1 MGLTADLRYALR
13 TLAKSPVFTLV
24 AIVSLALGIGANTA
38 VFSLMDQ
45 LLLRLV
51 PVNDPAGLVE
61 LNGEGQHYGSNR
73 GMFAMSYPMY
83 ADFRDSNP
91 VFEGMFCRYQM
102 PFSVSFGG
110 RTERAGGELVS
121 GTYFPVLG
129 VKAAVGRLFTPEED
143 KAPEGEPYAVLGY
156 DYWRTRFGGDP
167 GVVGRQILVN
177 DRRLTVIGVA
187 ARGFD
192 GVEQGF
198 STQIFVPV
206 AMQKSI
212 MAEREDLLKKRRN
225 RWVNVFARLKPG
237 VSATQAKAA
246 LQPQFHAMLEMEVRQ
261 PEFAKAQEYAR
272 RQFLKMTMD
281 VRPGGRGHAMLTT
294 IMETPMTAMMAMVGL
309 VLLIAC
315 ANVASLM
322 VARAAA
328 RQKEIA
334 LRLALGA
341 GRIRIARQ
349 LVVESLLLSLAGGT
363 LGLLIASGTVSV
375 LIGILPQ
382 IDPPLRISSDLNS
395 SMLFFTLAISIGTGI
410 LFGLIPALQASR
422 PDLAPV
428 LKEQAGAVAGGGAQ
442 VNLRK
447 VLVSA
452 QVALSLLLLIAAGL
466 FARTLKNLRG
476 VSPGFAVDNVLSM
489 KMDPTLSGYTPE
501 RAKNFYKDLTAGM
514 NATPGVASAAMA
526 MVPLLSFDEWD
537 ETITIEGYSAKPGE
551 DMGPWTNYI
560 SPGYFATLQIPVLEG
575 RDFTIRDEVGAPA
588 VAIVNQSFARHFF
601 GRGNPI
607 GRRIGEGGD
616 AGTKADI
623 EIVGVAKDAA
633 YRNVREEIPREV
645 YFPYLQQKWGREM
658 TAYVRTDLP
667 SAQMFPALRAAVRKL
682 DANLPVYGLRTM
694 DKRLDDSLAIERL
707 IAALSS
713 AFGMLATL
721 LAAIGLYGVMAY
733 LVARRT
739 KEIGI
744 RLALG
749 AMTGEV
755 LWLVMREVLI
765 LAGTGIAVGLPVA
778 FAVTRVLRSQLYGV
792 AATDVATIAAATLGL
807 AAVAMLAGYF
817 PARRATKVDPMIALR
832 YE

>member
-1 MGLTADLRYALR
+1 MGLTADLRFAFR
-13 TLAKSPVFTLV
+13 TLAKSPLFSLV

-45 LLLRLV
+45 LLLRML
-51 PVNDPAGLVE
+51 PVKDPARLVE
-61 LNGEGQHYGSNR
+61 LAGVGTHYGSNR
-73 GMFAMSYPMY
+73 GVNAMSYPMY
-83 ADFRDSNP
+83 ADFRDRNP
-91 VFEGMFCRYQM
+91 VFEGMFCTYQT
-102 PFSVSFGG
+102 PISVSFGG

-129 VKAAVGRLFTPEED
+129 VKAAVGRVFTPEED
-143 KAPEGEPYAVLGY
+143 KTPEGEPYAVLGY

-167 GVVGRQILVN
+167 GVVGKQILVN

-192 GVEQGF
+192 GVEHGF
-198 STQIFVPV
+198 STQIFMPV
-206 AMQKSI
+206 AMQKPI
-212 MAEREDLLKKRRN
+212 MAEGEDLLKKRRE
-225 RWVNVFARLKPG
+225 RWINVFGRLKAG

-246 LQPQFHAMLEMEVRQ
+246 LQPIFHNMLVMEVAQ
-261 PEFAKAQEYAR
+261 PEFAKTSAYTRQ
-272 RQFLKMTMD
+272 QFLRMTVD
-281 VRPGGRGHAMLTT
+281 VLPGGGGHSMLAEV
-294 IMETPMTAMMAMVGL
+294 MATPMTAMMAMVGL

-315 ANVASLM
+315 TNVASLM
-322 VARAAA
+322 VARAVA

-341 GRIRIARQ
+341 GRMRIARQ
-349 LVVESLLLSLAGGT
+349 LVVESVLLSLAGGA
-363 LGLLIASGTVSV
+363 LGLLIASGTVNV

-382 IDPPLRISSDLNS
+382 IDPPLQISADLDS
-395 SMLFFTLAISIGTGI
+395 RMLLFTLAVSVGAGI
-410 LFGLIPALQASR
+410 LFGLIPALQATK

-447 VLVSA
+447 VLVAA

-476 VSPGFAVDNVLSM
+476 VKPGFALNNVLSM
-489 KMDPTLSGYTPE
+489 KMDATLSGYTPE
-501 RAKNFYKDLTAGM
+501 RAKNFYKELTASM
-514 NATPGVASAAMA
+514 NATPGVESAAVSL
-526 MVPLLSFDEWD
+526 VPLLSFNEWD
-537 ETITIEGYSAKPGE
+537 ETMTVEGYAPKPGE
-551 DMGPWTNYI
+551 DMSPWTNNI

-575 RDFTIRDEVGAPA
+575 RDFTLRDDVRAPR

-601 GRGNPI
+601 GRNSAI
-607 GRRIGEGGD
+607 GRHIGEGGD
-616 AGTKADI
+616 PGTKTDI
-623 EIVGVAKDAA
+623 EIVGVAKDTV
-633 YRNVREEIPREV
+633 YRFVREEIPREV
-645 YFPYLQQKWGREM
+645 YFPYLQQKWSREM

-667 SAQMFPALRAAVRKL
+667 SARMFPALRAAVRKL
-682 DANLPVYGLRTM
+682 DANLPVYALRTL

-707 IAALSS
+707 IATLSS
-713 AFGMLATL
+713 AFGLLATM

-749 AMTGEV
+749 AMTSEV

-778 FAVTRVLRSQLYGV
+778 FAVTRLLQSQLYGV
-792 AATDVATIAAATLGL
+792 AATDAATIALATVGL
-807 AAVAMLAGYF
+807 TAVALVAGYL
-817 PARRATKVDPMIALR
+817 PARRAARVDPMIALR